1 MCVCVCVWKGPMWLV
16 RVRALLGMHVHALPL
31 GVRARA
37 LLLGVHA
44 EETALSLSCNDVD
57 ASVCLG

>member
-1 MCVCVCVWKGPMWLV
+1 MWLV